1 MKTELKWNQ
10 KMQFTGSIEG
20 SQVSLDSKPPLG
32 SGQGFTP
39 KELVAIGLSGCTA
52 MDVIALLKKYKE
64 PVEKLE
70 VEAEVEASDSGHPI
84 VFKSILLKF
93 KATGQI
99 VPEKLIEAITLS
111 QTQYCGVSAML
122 SKSVPINYEVTLNG
136 NRVTE
141 GLAHFK

>member
-64 PVEKLE
+64 PVETLE
-70 VEAEVEASDSGHPI
+70 VDTEVEASNSGHPI

-93 KATGQI
+93 KVTGQI
-99 VPEKLIEAITLS
+99 APENLIEAITLS

-136 NRVTE
+136 NKVTE

>member
-1 MKTELKWNQ
+1 MKTELKWNK
-10 KMQFTGSIEG
+10 KMQFTGAIDG
-20 SQVSLDSKPPLG
+20 AQVSLDSKPPLG

-64 PVEKLE
+64 PVETFE
-70 VEAEVEASDSGHPI
+70 VDAEVEASSSGHPI
-84 VFKSILLKF
+84 VFKSIILKF

-99 VPEKLIEAITLS
+99 APEKLIEAITLS

-122 SKSVPINYEVTLNG
+122 SKSVAINYEVTLNG
-136 NRVTE
+136 NKVSE

>member
-32 SGQGFTP
+32 SGEGFTP

-64 PVEKLE
+64 PVETLE
-70 VEAEVEASDSGHPI
+70 VDTEVEASDSGHPI

-122 SKSVPINYEVTLNG
+122 SKSVPINYEVSLNG
-136 NRVTE
+136 NKVTE

>member
-64 PVEKLE
+64 PVETLE
-70 VEAEVEASDSGHPI
+70 VDTEVEASDSGHPI

-122 SKSVPINYEVTLNG
+122 SKSVPINYEVSLNG
-136 NRVTE
+136 NKVTE

>member
-64 PVEKLE
+64 PVETLE
-70 VEAEVEASDSGHPI
+70 VDTEVEASNSGHPI

-122 SKSVPINYEVTLNG
+122 SKSVPIKYEVSLNG
-136 NRVTE
+136 NKVTE

>member
-32 SGQGFTP
+32 SSQGFTP

-64 PVEKLE
+64 PVETLE
-70 VEAEVEASDSGHPI
+70 VDTEVEASDSGHPI

-122 SKSVPINYEVTLNG
+122 SKSVPINYEVSLNG
-136 NRVTE
+136 NKVTE